1 MAEIHVEPKK
11 ESSSSSWI
19 WIVLVLLIAAA
30 VVYYLVT
37 RNDGDDDVIEPVNTT
52 GAVQPVPAP
61 GATAAHH
68 TVMYL

>member
-11 ESSSSSWI
+11 HTSNSSWL

-37 RNDGDDDVIEPVNTT
+37 RNNNTDNTTVPANTT
-52 GAVQPVPAP
+52 GAISLPHVVT
-61 GATAAHH
+61 GN
-68 TVMYL
+68 TVYWC